1 MINIVYIHG
10 FMSAGKGGK
19 YEALK
24 RRYRKGFNIMSPSFS
39 DSVAETEL
47 ELNLLMETEE
57 MNTEGIICLI
67 GTSLGGFYA
76 RYLASIYKL
85 RAILI
90 NPVLNPSTHMKKY
103 IDMKLTNYK
112 TGNEFIFSQEDV
124 DTLISMEN
132 KIRENSDED
141 SVFLPVLANQDDV
154 IDKSEVEKKFDD
166 IIYIDD
172 DHQFN
177 NAFEPFIRRE
187 DVRNFITETYGL

>member
-1 MINIVYIHG
+1 MVNIVYIHG
-10 FMSAGKGGK
+10 FMSAGRGGK

-24 RRYRKGFNIMSPSFS
+24 RRYRKDFNIMSPSFS
-39 DSVAETEL
+39 DSVVEAEL
-47 ELNLLMETEE
+47 ELNLFMEKDE
-57 MNTEGIICLI
+57 MNEEGIICLV

-76 RYLASIYKL
+76 RYLAAIYKL

-90 NPVLNPSTHMKKY
+90 NPVMNPSTHMKKY
-103 IDMKLTNYK
+103 VDMKLTNFK
-112 TGNEFIFSQEDV
+112 TGNEFHFSQEDV
-124 DTLISMEN
+124 DTLASMED
-132 KIRENSDED
+132 KIRDNIDED
-141 SVFLPVLANQDDV
+141 SIFLTVLANQDDV
-154 IDKSEVEKKFDD
+154 IDKKEVEKEFDN